1 MNENDLIINRDTV
14 CNTLIDYLLYAL
26 RARYNDDITQKIIES
41 TSAQMA
47 LSAMMFIVSDGL
59 TIHQNHL
66 LIKLYV
72 CTNAVVSDLKLL
84 KESYDNIVEV
94 FGKPIPLWRRGNR
107 SPENNSRSWEYF
119 EKTFNEIQ
127 ERRTTD
133 GQD

>member
-1 MNENDLIINRDTV
+1 MNENDLIINKDTV

-26 RARYNDDITQKIIES
+26 RARDNDDNTQKIIES

-47 LSAMMFIVSDGL
+47 LSAMMYIVSDGL
-59 TIHQNHL
+59 TVYQNHL

-72 CTNAVVSDLKLL
+72 CTNDVVSDLKLL

-94 FGKPIPLWRRGNR
+94 FGKPSPLWERGNR
-107 SPENNSRSWEYF
+107 SPENNSRSWEHF